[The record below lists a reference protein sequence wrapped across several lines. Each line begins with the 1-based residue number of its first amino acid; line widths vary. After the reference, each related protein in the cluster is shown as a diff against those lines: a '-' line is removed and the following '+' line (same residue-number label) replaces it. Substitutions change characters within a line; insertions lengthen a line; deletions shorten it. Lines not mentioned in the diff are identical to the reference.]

1 MKDKQGASKF
11 EFPRLDFKFEFSSL
25 RLEKRGEDTV
35 KMSFDR
41 AAQAL
46 IGAFTLIAA
55 VVFAFGASAQQPE
68 PWQIGFQNAVTPIME
83 DIVWLNWFTLVIIT
97 VITLFVMALLAIIF
111 VKFRAKANPV
121 ASKTTHNTAIEIV
134 WTVAPIIIL
143 LIIVAPSIRLLYAQQ
158 VIPEADVTIKIT
170 GYQWNWGYEYPDYD
184 IGEYV
189 SSMLP
194 VGEDGYDLSA
204 HKDMALERGDGIE
217 NYPRLLAVDAELVVP
232 LGKVVRLDVTSGDV
246 LHSFAMP
253 SFGIKIDAVP
263 GRLNSGWFKAEKE
276 GLYYGQCSQICGAGE
291 GYAGHSFMPIAI
303 RVVDEDTFEDWAASA
318 SEDLAIGWE
327 ILASADKG
335 SSSKDA
341 IKIAKTQELS
351 AE

>member
-1 MKDKQGASKF
+1 MKN
-11 EFPRLDFKFEFSSL
+11 EVFSFVW
-25 RLEKRGEDTV
+25 LENRGEDTL

-41 AAQAL
+41 AAQSL
-46 IGAFTLIAA
+46 IGAFTFITAI
-55 VVFAFGASAQQPE
+55 VFAFGASAQQPE
-68 PWQIGFQNAVTPIME
+68 AWQLGFQNAVTPIME

-111 VKFRAKANPV
+111 VKYNSKANPV

-143 LIIVAPSIRLLYAQQ
+143 MIIVAPSIRLLYAQQ
-158 VIPEADVTIKIT
+158 VIPEADLTIKVT
-170 GYQWNWGYEYPDYD
+170 GYQWNWGYEYPDYEID
-184 IGEYV
+184 EYV

-194 VGEDGYDLSA
+194 VGDDGYDLTA

-246 LHSFAMP
+246 LHAFAMP

-276 GLYYGQCSQICGAGE
+276 GIYYGQCSQICGAGE

-303 RVVDEDTFEDWAASA
+303 RVVDESTFDDWAATA
-318 SEDLAIGWE
+318 SESLDFSWE
-327 ILASADKG
+327 ILASAQRDET
-335 SSSKDA
+335 
-341 IKIAKTQELS
+341 IKVANK
-351 AE
+351 

>member
-1 MKDKQGASKF
+1 MKSKSY
-11 EFPRLDFKFEFSSL
+11 FSGL
-25 RLEKRGEDTV
+25 RLEKQGDDTV

-41 AAQAL
+41 AAQSF
-46 IGAFTLIAA
+46 IGAFTFITAFL
-55 VVFAFGASAQQPE
+55 FAFGASAQQPE

-97 VITLFVMALLAIIF
+97 VITIFVMILLAIIF
-111 VKFRAKANPV
+111 VKYNSKANPV
-121 ASKTTHNTAIEIV
+121 ASKTTHNTVIEIV

-170 GYQWNWGYEYPDYD
+170 GYQWNWGYEYPDYEID
-184 IGEYV
+184 EYV

-194 VGEDGYDLSA
+194 VGEDGYDLTA

-276 GLYYGQCSQICGAGE
+276 GIYYGQCSQICGAGE

-303 RVVDEDTFEDWAASA
+303 RVVDEGTFEDWAATATESLEF
-318 SEDLAIGWE
+318 SWE
-327 ILASADKG
+327 ILASAKQD
-335 SSSKDA
+335 DT
-341 IKIAKTQELS
+341 IKFAKK
-351 AE
+351 